1 MVGGG
6 KMATEK
12 EVKAFIKKIAPI
24 IQKAAKKN
32 GYKVA
37 SPIIAQACIES
48 AWGKSTLASVY
59 HNYFGMKCGSS
70 WKGGSVN
77 LQTKEE
83 YKPGTLTTI
92 RDNFRTYKDMET
104 GVQGYFDFIKADR
117 YKNLKGAKTP
127 KEYLELIKKDGYATS
142 SSYVST
148 NMSVI
153 NKYNLTEWDKEK
165 KEEKK
170 KETAKTYTVKKGD
183 TLSAIAKKYKVKVA
197 DIVTLNKT
205 KYPKITKDFIV
216 VGWKLTLKK

>member
-1 MVGGG
+1 
-6 KMATEK
+6 MATEK
-12 EVKAFIKKIAPI
+12 ETKDFIKKIAPV

-48 AWGKSTLASVY
+48 AWGKSLLASKY

-83 YKPGTLTTI
+83 YTAGKLTTI
-92 RDNFRTYKDMET
+92 IDNFRTYKDMEA

-148 NMSVI
+148 NMAVV
-153 NKYNLTEWDKEK
+153 NKYNLTEWDKEEK

-170 KETAKTYTVKKGD
+170 KETKTHTVKKGD

-197 DIVTLNKT
+197 DIVALNKK

>member
-1 MVGGG
+1 
-6 KMATEK
+6 MATEK
-12 EVKAFIKKIAPI
+12 ETKDFIKKIAPI
-24 IQKAAKKN
+24 IKKAAKKN

-48 AWGKSTLASVY
+48 AWGKSLLASKY

-77 LQTKEE
+77 MQTKEE
-83 YKPGTLTTI
+83 YKAGKLTTI
-92 RDNFRTYKDMET
+92 RDNFRTYKDMES

-117 YKNLKGAKTP
+117 YKNLKGAKTA

-148 NMSVI
+148 NMTVVK
-153 NKYNLTEWDKEK
+153 KYNLTEWDKEK
-165 KEEKK
+165 KKEKK
-170 KETAKTYTVKKGD
+170 KETAAKTHTVKKGD

-197 DIVTLNKT
+197 DIVALNKK

-216 VGWKLTLKK
+216 VGWKLTVKK